1 MIIKIKQKDIQMFN
15 ITIARPAPKVN
26 PAKELA
32 VEVAKGIAITVAS
45 MVVSRAITWIDEK
58 LSSKTE
64 DCE

>member
-1 MIIKIKQKDIQMFN
+1 MFN
-15 ITIARPAPKVN
+15 ITISRPAPKVN

-45 MVVSRAITWIDEK
+45 MIVSRAITWIDEK

-64 DCE
+64 ECE